1 MMILRIASSTFFDM
15 LSNLSSIFLSNAST
29 FADRFSTCLL
39 SFDVFEYHLPI
50 LNTIVARTARL
61 TSPPSTIPICS
72 IPQAPSL
79 EREDRSPLLHV
90 NPRPLLLHLLSV
102 LYYRKDHAALTIVA
116 PHTGEEH
123 TSSLLNSSRRRNDV
137 PNSEVRSR
145 CTRTVWKGYA
155 SRSMD
160 HDRTC
165 AVEPVLR
172 DP

>member
-39 SFDVFEYHLPI
+39 SFDVFEYHMPA

-72 IPQAPSL
+72 IPQAPLL
-79 EREDRSPLLHV
+79 EREDRVPLLHV
-90 NPRPLLLHLLSV
+90 NPHPLPLHLLSV
-102 LYYRKDHAALTIVA
+102 LYYRKDHTSLTKVA
-116 PHTGEEH
+116 PHAGEEH
-123 TSSLLNSSRRRNDV
+123 TSVWARRLDDV
-137 PNSEVRSR
+137 PNADCRTR
-145 CTRTVWKGYA
+145 CLRTVWKDYA

-160 HDRTC
+160 HDRT
-165 AVEPVLR
+165 
-172 DP
+172 